1 MQYDVEKIIQQH
13 DIILFDAICVLCNGW
28 AKFLIRYDRQSKFK
42 LASVQSPLG
51 QAILKYY
58 GMSTEDYSTMLVV
71 CDGQRYVE
79 SSAFLK
85 VMQQL
90 GLPFYL
96 TNIGYLIPRFI
107 RDFLYRRVALNRYH
121 LFGTTSS
128 SCLLPSQENR
138 SHFLEHAVHD
148 A

>member
-1 MQYDVEKIIQQH
+1 MSYEIEKIIQQH

-51 QAILKYY
+51 EAILKYY
-58 GMSTEDYSTMLVV
+58 GMSTADYSTMLVV
-71 CDGQRYVE
+71 YNGQRYVD
-79 SSAFLK
+79 SSTFLK

-90 GLPFYL
+90 KFPFSL
-96 TNIGYLIPRFI
+96 SNIGYLVPSII
-107 RDFLYRRVALNRYH
+107 RDFLYRRVAPNRYQ
-121 LFGTTSS
+121 LFGTTS

-138 SHFLEHAVHD
+138 SHFLEHAIHE

>member
-1 MQYDVEKIIQQH
+1 MPYEIEKIIQQH

-42 LASVQSPLG
+42 FASVQSLLG
-51 QAILKYY
+51 EAILKYY
-58 GMSTEDYSTMLVV
+58 GMSTADYSTMLVV
-71 CDGQRYVE
+71 YHGQRYVE

-90 GLPFYL
+90 KFPFSL
-96 TNIGYLIPRFI
+96 SNIGYLVPSTI
-107 RDFLYRRVALNRYH
+107 RDFLYRRVALNRYP

-128 SCLLPSQENR
+128 CLLSSQENR
-138 SHFLEHAVHD
+138 SHFLEHAIHE